1 MKLNKY
7 NVEKCGVE
15 KNIFERR
22 CRTRF
27 LFVRDVVKNLN
38 ILNSVF
44 SNFLCN
50 RIIMHV
56 EKIS

>member
-7 NVEKCGVE
+7 NIKKCEIE
-15 KNIFERR
+15 KNIFEKRYKI
-22 CRTRF
+22 RF

-38 ILNSVF
+38 IFNNVF
-44 SNFLCN
+44 SNFLYN
-50 RIIMHV
+50 KIIIYV